1 MLTCNMYIA
10 LTVPAQPHN
19 LICDIWS
26 HLPTRDSCDSIF
38 QSHFYI
44 FGLLVPHVPL
54 LGPKSASC
62 CQLSVEVRMNQSE
75 DGRGGGKMDSLD
87 VKNL

>member
-1 MLTCNMYIA
+1 MYIA
-10 LTVPAQPHN
+10 LTDPVHPHN

-26 HLPTRDSCDSIF
+26 HLPTRDSCDFIF

-44 FGLLVPHVPL
+44 FGLLVPHAPL

-87 VKNL
+87 VRNL